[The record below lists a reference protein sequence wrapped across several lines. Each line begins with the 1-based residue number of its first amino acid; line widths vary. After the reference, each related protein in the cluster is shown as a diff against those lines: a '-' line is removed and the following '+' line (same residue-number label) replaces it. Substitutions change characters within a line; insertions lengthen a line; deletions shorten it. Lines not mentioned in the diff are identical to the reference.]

1 MDDLCGAAHLIEQHC
16 ERCDWFIV
24 SCSRRFYSF
33 AAILAA
39 IIFMYKTWVNSIWP
53 EIRVP
58 PAEGE
63 DTEQWTPVNPQVLSV
78 PELNRYVTEWSESAK
93 KWFSNIIAL
102 RKTHPGL
109 FCTLACTMFTLTAVL
124 GRMVSGVLIVY
135 TLLMTVTLGPGIALY
150 VVPET
155 WYEQFDAIMS
165 IASGKPPNSSVMGGD
180 GPSGVTKNLKS
191 DELEEFLPRESEET
205 LCRQLSLSYDSE
217 SKSGTDSSTRSEE
230 AAFAQELGTGQ
241 LASLEEESQGLAS
254 FPDGEDESDLDSFL
268 PDLNL
273 LPAAVQSKSGE
284 SMHFVAAHFRED
296 SSESDS
302 EDAFARGLTFSR
314 PQKKSA
320 EASKSR
326 PLAVGPSRGGAA
338 ATKNGQGSRHP
349 SQSSDIDINEYE
361 IVDESDVST

>member
-1 MDDLCGAAHLIEQHC
+1 MATVKNGAQKVVSWARSLLRSGRDFVEDTCTRNQQKTDSAFLRLVGPFEAYLVSIQSLLIW
-16 ERCDWFIV
+16 ERPYLSAVALVAVNCFFWFIV

-165 IASGKPPNSSVMGGD
+165 IASGKPPNSSVM
-180 GPSGVTKNLKS
+180 
-191 DELEEFLPRESEET
+191 
-205 LCRQLSLSYDSE
+205 
-217 SKSGTDSSTRSEE
+217 
-230 AAFAQELGTGQ
+230 
-241 LASLEEESQGLAS
+241 EEESQGLAS